1 MENTD
6 VFAMQKSKLHTQKDY
21 ALKTV
26 CFHFNTEDIEESKH
40 KALLKFNQV

>member
-1 MENTD
+1 
-6 VFAMQKSKLHTQKDY
+6 MQKSKLHPQVDY

-26 CFHFNTEDIEESKH
+26 CFYFDTEDIEEYKH